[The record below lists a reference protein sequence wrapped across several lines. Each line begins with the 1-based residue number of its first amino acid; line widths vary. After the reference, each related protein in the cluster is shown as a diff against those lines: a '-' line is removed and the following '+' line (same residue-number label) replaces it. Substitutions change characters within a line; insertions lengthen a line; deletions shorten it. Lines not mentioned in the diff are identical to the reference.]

1 MMIDGKIINEIQVNR
16 NQQFIALL
24 YYFLIYLKNENL
36 VSILKEI
43 QNLLQ
48 GHINDVEKS
57 FDKIQHPFMIK
68 ILRKIG
74 LGRKICKLYM

>member
-36 VSILKEI
+36 VWILKEI
-43 QNLLQ
+43 QNSD
-48 GHINDVEKS
+48 GGDRDWKV
-57 FDKIQHPFMIK
+57 
-68 ILRKIG
+68 ILSCAI
-74 LGRKICKLYM
+74 